1 MNIVSHADNE
11 NSRPQ
16 QLAQGGLV
24 IRDVLDTLETHVR
37 GMWRY
42 RWRAVLLMWIVSIA
56 GWAAVYAMPPVY
68 GASARVFVD
77 AENALRPL
85 LQGIATSSDV
95 LSEVAVVTR
104 EMLSRPNLAEVA
116 RETGLDLEAETDG
129 EFERLLVQLQKRIQI
144 SGDRDNIFSITFQ
157 HPDRAKAVAVVDSL
171 VNTFI
176 EKSLGA
182 DRSESGRAQAFLQS
196 QIHEYE
202 VRLTAA
208 EDKLARFRRDNVAFM
223 PDQRGDY
230 FSTLKS
236 AEAALVETQN
246 ELRLAQ
252 ERRAEMRRQLEGEE
266 PVFGI
271 MTSIQPET
279 TGGGGVAGAKIRE
292 LELQLEELRLQ
303 YTDKHPRI
311 GQILQTIELLKAQQ
325 ESERSA
331 AAATGTSNTPMIADP
346 LDMNPVYQNM
356 RIQLSNTE
364 VDIASLGAEL
374 RQRQKRVVELKTM
387 VDTVPQVEAELSR
400 LNRDYDVVR
409 TKYGQL
415 QAQLERARIGEDVEE
430 SIDDVKFRIID
441 PPFAGSQPVGP
452 KRQALL
458 AGVLIAAM
466 GLGGA
471 LTFLLNQLHPVFFS
485 SRAVTSTSGVP
496 VLGVVSLLMSPEV
509 SRSKRRGYL
518 LFAMTLG
525 LLIVSFAAIYLYAE
539 QLSPLFR
546 EIVTL
551 DS

>member
-1 MNIVSHADNE
+1 MVSHRDNG
-11 NSRPQ
+11 SVRPQ
-16 QLAQGGLV
+16 QRTQGALV
-24 IRDVLDTLETHVR
+24 IREALDTLEAHAR

-42 RWRAVLLMWIVSIA
+42 RWRAVVLMWTVSIA
-56 GWAAVYAMPPVY
+56 GWVAVYAMPPVY

-85 LQGIATSSDV
+85 LQGIATSSDI
-95 LSEVAVVTR
+95 LSEVTVVTR

-116 RETGLDLEAETDG
+116 RDTDLDLGAKTDE
-129 EFERLLVQLQKRIQI
+129 EFEKLLVLLQKRIQI
-144 SGDRDNIFSITFQ
+144 VGNRDNIFSISFQ
-157 HPDRAKAVAVVDSL
+157 HADRAKAIAVVDSL

-182 DRSESGRAQAFLQS
+182 DRSESGRAQAFLQRE
-196 QIHEYE
+196 IDEYE
-202 VRLTAA
+202 ARLTAA
-208 EDKLARFRRDNVAFM
+208 EDKLAEFKRDNVALM

-230 FSTLKS
+230 YSKLQS
-236 AEAALVETQN
+236 AEATLVATQSR
-246 ELRLAQ
+246 LRLAQ
-252 ERRAEMRRQLEGEE
+252 ERRAEMLRQLEGEE

-271 MTSIQPET
+271 MPSTRSGTS
-279 TGGGGVAGAKIRE
+279 GGVSVTAAKIRE
-292 LELQLEELRLQ
+292 LELQLGELRLQ

-311 GQILQTIELLKAQQ
+311 GQILETIELLKVQQ
-325 ESERSA
+325 ESERTASA
-331 AAATGTSNTPMIADP
+331 ASGNSNAPMIANP
-346 LDMNPVYQNM
+346 LDINPVYQNM

-364 VDIASLGAEL
+364 VEIASLRVEFS
-374 RQRQKRVVELKTM
+374 QQQKRVVELKTL
-387 VDTVPQVEAELSR
+387 VDTVPQVEAELGR

-409 TKYGQL
+409 NKYRQL
-415 QAQLERARIGEDVEE
+415 LAQLERARIGEDVEQH
-430 SIDDVKFRIID
+430 IDDVKFRIID
-441 PPFAGSQPVGP
+441 PPFAGLKPVGP
-452 KRQALL
+452 KRHLLL
-458 AGVLIAAM
+458 AAVLIAAI

-471 LTFLLNQLHPVFFS
+471 LTFLLNQLHPVFYS
-485 SRAVTSTSGVP
+485 SRAVTSTSSVP

-509 SRSKRRGYL
+509 LRGKRRDHL